1 MISGKTPTAT
11 NLIREIQ
18 RLARLLD
25 ELIGGDREIG
35 AELDQLQELLAIKQQ
50 LFIQAY
56 PARSHKPN

>member
-1 MISGKTPTAT
+1 MISDKTPTAT